1 MFNFL
6 KYPSSVIDGLKDKI
20 KALDADLES
29 RRAYR
34 ISRVLVKATATVFI
48 FALGCV
54 LNALGTFLQI
64 LSFLGGGTDEDDA
77 PTKRGMPY
85 AVTREELDDTHGPI
99 PVHYDHEANR
109 FIGPD
114 VRQ

>member
-77 PTKRGMPY
+77 PTKRGTLTALSLSIMIMKQT
-85 AVTREELDDTHGPI
+85 ALSGLM
-99 PVHYDHEANR
+99 
-109 FIGPD
+109 
-114 VRQ
+114 